1 MAPPVALAED
11 LVKVFGKNR
20 KQVRA
25 LDGVSL
31 RLEAGT
37 VLGVLGPNGAGKTT
51 AVNVLTTLTRAD
63 SGHAEVAGID
73 VAKDPAAVRRNIG
86 LAGQYA
92 AVDESLTGRENLVL
106 VGQLNHLG
114 RSRARDQAGRLLD
127 RFGLS
132 EAADRR
138 AKTYSGGMRRRLD
151 LAAALV
157 AEPPVLFL
165 DEPTT
170 GLDPRSRVDLWGI
183 IEELVAD
190 GRSLLLTTQ
199 YLEEADRLATSIS
212 VVDHGR
218 VIAEGT
224 AAQLKATLGATVVEI
239 GMVDEAS
246 AERTLAI
253 ADAQGAAADGADGQG
268 ADADRVDGAGPGRSG
283 TTVRVP
289 TVNGPRTL
297 ARIIR
302 GMDAVGLTART
313 IAVREPSLDDVFL
326 SLTGRPAEEVAAD
339 DDDHDHDA
347 ATTPGRG
354 RGRRKEH
361 V

>member
-1 MAPPVALAED
+1 MAPPVAFAED
-11 LVKVFGKNR
+11 LVKVFGKDR

-31 RLEAGT
+31 RLDAGT

-73 VAKDPAAVRRNIG
+73 VTKDPAGVRRRIG

-114 RSRARDQAGRLLD
+114 RARARAQADRLLD

-132 EAADRR
+132 DAADRR

-170 GLDPRSRVDLWGI
+170 GLDPRSRVELWGI

-199 YLEEADRLATSIS
+199 YLEEADRLATAIS

-224 AAQLKATLGATVVEI
+224 AAELKATLGATVVEI
-239 GMVDEAS
+239 GMPDEAS
-246 AERTLAI
+246 AELTLAI
-253 ADAQGAAADGADGQG
+253 ARADGD
-268 ADADRVDGAGPGRSG
+268 DRDRVDGTDPGRNG
-283 TTVRVP
+283 ATVRVP

-302 GMDAVGLTART
+302 GMDAAALTART

-326 SLTGRPAEEVAAD
+326 SLTGRPAEEGASPDGQQDTGTSTRKV
-339 DDDHDHDA
+339 
-347 ATTPGRG
+347 R
-354 RGRRKEH
+354 RRRKEH
-361 V
+361 A

>member
-11 LVKVFGKNR
+11 LVKVFGKNK
-20 KQVRA
+20 KQVHA

-73 VAKDPAAVRRNIG
+73 VTKDPAAVRRNIG

-114 RSRARDQAGRLLD
+114 RARAHGQADKLLD

-132 EAADRR
+132 DAADRR

-170 GLDPRSRVDLWGI
+170 GLDPRSRVELWGI

-224 AAQLKATLGATVVEI
+224 AAELKATLGATVVEI
-239 GMVDEAS
+239 GMVDETS
-246 AERTLAI
+246 AEQTLAI
-253 ADAQGAAADGADGQG
+253 AVADGD
-268 ADADRVDGAGPGRSG
+268 DEDRVDGSGPGRSG
-283 TTVRVP
+283 TTIRVP

-302 GMDAVGLTART
+302 GMDAAGLTART

-326 SLTGRPAEEVAAD
+326 SLTGRPAEEVAVTD
-339 DDDHDHDA
+339 DQDD
-347 ATTPGRG
+347 GISSRG
-354 RGRRKEH
+354 ARRRRKEH
-361 V
+361 A